1 MILFIKFQT
10 IMKLVDRLYIY
21 VGYLFGIFNRETHK
35 SLIQNESY
43 QKSFEKTKTNGEY
56 AKRNNINTCVS

>member
-1 MILFIKFQT
+1 
-10 IMKLVDRLYIY
+10 MKLGDRLYIY

-43 QKSFEKTKTNGEY
+43 QKSFEKTKTNGEH